1 MADFKV
7 TQLQADLD
15 FEQLPYWDVVIIG
28 AGPAGLA
35 ASLTTAH
42 RALTTLVIEAKE
54 RAGGQPQ
61 FLYADKRIVD
71 IPGFPD
77 GVTGDELSQRTYRQ
91 ALDALVQFRF
101 NEELVTIED
110 TDQVETE
117 DRLKRVVTSKE
128 SYLCRKVIIACGLLH
143 YPRRLQV
150 LDELQ
155 SKNVHYKIPKIGDY
169 EKSHVVVVGGGDSA
183 LDAAMMAL
191 ARGGLVDLLVREATP
206 IGKPDSLARI
216 QEAGGRIHT
225 STEIAAARFVGDE
238 IELDLKRGRD
248 SFSSSGPTA
257 SPDASEKDSR
267 PLSLRCSLAIV
278 QIGFLSAKE
287 TFERLA
293 LVLNEDGSIA
303 VDPYFETSRQGIFAV
318 GDVHGDI
325 KLIAVAWAEGI
336 QAAIH
341 AFKEITSPYW
351 LNEKRLKDHK
361 IALISEKIARAASK
375 ARSG

>member
-1 MADFKV
+1 MLMADFKV
-7 TQLQADLD
+7 SHLEPNLD
-15 FEQLPYWDVVIIG
+15 FDQLPYWDVVIIG

-42 RALTTLVIEAKE
+42 RALTTLVIEAKD
-54 RAGGQPQ
+54 RPGGQPQ

-77 GVTGDELSQRTYRQ
+77 GITGEELSQRTYRQ
-91 ALDALVQFRF
+91 AVDALVQFRF
-101 NEELVTIED
+101 NEELQAIEE

-117 DRLKRVVTSKE
+117 DRLKRVVTTRG

-143 YPRRLQV
+143 YQRRLPV
-150 LDELQ
+150 LDQLA

-169 EKSHVVVVGGGDSA
+169 EGSRVAVIGGGDSA
-183 LDAAMMAL
+183 LDAALMVQ
-191 ARGGLVDLLVREATP
+191 ARGGLVDLIVREATP

-216 QEAGGRIHT
+216 LEAGCRLHV
-225 STEIAAARFVGDE
+225 STEITVARFAGNE
-238 IELDLKRGRD
+238 IELELTNGE
-248 SFSSSGPTA
+248 P
-257 SPDASEKDSR
+257 
-267 PLSLRCSLAIV
+267 LRCALAIV
-278 QIGFLSAKE
+278 QIGFLSAKD

-293 LVLNEDGSIA
+293 LTLNDDGSIA
-303 VDPYFETSRQGIFAV
+303 IDPYFETSRPGIFAV

-361 IALISEKIARAASK
+361 IALIGEKIARAASK
-375 ARSG
+375 VRTGA

>member
-7 TQLQADLD
+7 TQLEANLD
-15 FEQLPYWDVVIIG
+15 FANLPYWDVVIIG

-42 RALTTLVIEAKE
+42 RALTTLVIEAKD
-54 RAGGQPQ
+54 RPGGQPQ

-71 IPGFPD
+71 IPGFPE
-77 GVTGDELSQRTYRQ
+77 GITGEELSERTYRQ
-91 ALDALVQFRF
+91 AVDALVQFRF

-110 TDQVETE
+110 TNQVETE
-117 DRLKRVVTSKE
+117 DRLKRVVTSRGA
-128 SYLCRKVIIACGLLH
+128 YLCRKVIIACGLLH
-143 YPRRLQV
+143 YPRRLAV
-150 LDELQ
+150 LDQLQ

-169 EKSHVVVVGGGDSA
+169 EGARVAVVGGGDSA
-183 LDAAMMAL
+183 LDAALMVN
-191 ARGGLVDLLVREATP
+191 ARGGHVGLIVRESTP
-206 IGKPDSLARI
+206 IGKPDSVARL
-216 QEAGGRIHT
+216 QEAGGQILT
-225 STEIAAARFVGDE
+225 STEIQAARFEGDQ
-238 IELDLKRGRD
+238 IELQLTDDQR
-248 SFSSSGPTA
+248 FS
-257 SPDASEKDSR
+257 
-267 PLSLRCSLAIV
+267 CSLAIV

-293 LVLNEDGSIA
+293 LVLNDDGSIA
-303 VDPYFETSRQGIFAV
+303 VDPYFETSRQGVFAV

-361 IALISEKIARAASK
+361 IALIGEKIARAAS
-375 ARSG
+375 RRG

>member
-7 TQLQADLD
+7 TQLESDLD
-15 FEQLPYWDVVIIG
+15 FSNLPYWDVVIIG

-42 RALTTLVIEAKE
+42 RALTTLVIEAKD
-54 RAGGQPQ
+54 RPGGQPQ

-77 GVTGDELSQRTYRQ
+77 GISGEELSQRTYRQ
-91 ALDALVQFRF
+91 AMDALVQFRF

-110 TDQVETE
+110 TDQLETE
-117 DRLKRVVTSKE
+117 DRLKRVVTTKS

-143 YPRRLQV
+143 YPRRLSV
-150 LDELQ
+150 LDQLE
-155 SKNVHYKIPKIGDY
+155 SKNVHYKVPKIGDY
-169 EKSHVVVVGGGDSA
+169 EGSRVTVVGGGDSA
-183 LDAAMMAL
+183 LDAALMVQ
-191 ARGGLVDLLVREATP
+191 ARGGLVDLVVREATP
-206 IGKPDSLARI
+206 IGKADSLERI
-216 QEAGGRIHT
+216 REAGGQIHT
-225 STEIAAARFVGDE
+225 STEITSAQFAGNE
-238 IELDLKRGRD
+238 IELELTGGER
-248 SFSSSGPTA
+248 
-257 SPDASEKDSR
+257 
-267 PLSLRCSLAIV
+267 LRCSLAIV

-293 LVLNEDGSIA
+293 ITLNEDGSIA
-303 VDPYFETSRQGIFAV
+303 IDPYFETSRQGIFAV

-361 IALISEKIARAASK
+361 IALIGEKIARAASK
-375 ARSG
+375 GRNP

>member
-7 TQLQADLD
+7 THLSRELD
-15 FEQLPYWDVVIIG
+15 FGHLPYWDVVIVG

-42 RALTTLVIEAKE
+42 RALTTLVVEAKD
-54 RAGGQPQ
+54 RPGGQPQ

-77 GVTGDELSQRTYRQ
+77 GITGEELSQRTYRQ
-91 ALDALVQFRF
+91 AVDALVQFRF
-101 NEELVTIED
+101 NEELSSIDD
-110 TDQVETE
+110 TEQVENE
-117 DRLKRVVTSKE
+117 DRLKRVVTTKG

-143 YPRRLQV
+143 YPRRLAV

-169 EKSHVVVVGGGDSA
+169 EGSRVAVVGGGDSA
-183 LDAAMMAL
+183 LDAALMVQ
-191 ARGGLVDLLVREATP
+191 ARAGLVDLIVREETP
-206 IGKPDSLARI
+206 IGKADSLGQI
-216 QEAGGRIHT
+216 LEAGGRVHT
-225 STEIAAARFVGDE
+225 STEIGAARFAENE
-238 IELDLKRGRD
+238 IALELTNGER
-248 SFSSSGPTA
+248 
-257 SPDASEKDSR
+257 
-267 PLSLRCSLAIV
+267 LSCALAIV
-278 QIGFLSAKE
+278 QIGFLSAKD
-287 TFERLA
+287 TFQRLT
-293 LVLNEDGSIA
+293 LVLNDDGSIA
-303 VDPYFETSRQGIFAV
+303 VDPYFETSRKGIFAV

-361 IALISEKIARAASK
+361 IALIGEKIARAAS
-375 ARSG
+375 ARRGK